1 MSFPCWLFFPA
12 FLFFEVLVIFAVFP
26 VPSPSESLRLEEP
39 VAEVAFFY
47 HISMVLAAVQIGAG
61 GGRFH
66 HFLAVLQSFVVRIVE
81 GVDVYGQ
88 SPSVLRYRMGM

>member
-26 VPSPSESLRLEEP
+26 VTSPSESLRLEEP

-47 HISMVLAAVQIGAG
+47 HINMMLAAVEVGAG
-61 GGRFH
+61 SSGFH
-66 HFLAVLQSFVVRIVE
+66 YFLAVFQPFVIRVIER
-81 GVDVYGQ
+81 VDVDGK
-88 SPSVLRYRMGM
+88 SPAVL